1 MDQRFWEQR
10 WAEGATAFH
19 RAAVSTALERHA
31 RAFFPPGSK
40 VLVPLCGKSL
50 DLEWLAAQGFEVH
63 GVEFV
68 EQAAREFFAER
79 GIEPERVGDVWR
91 APGLTIQCG
100 DFLEVDL
107 PASFG
112 GIWDRA
118 AMIAISPA
126 DRPAYTGRIRSF
138 LERGA
143 TLLLESFDYDS
154 ATFSGPPYPLH
165 PRDVRASFSG
175 LRIEELGQEDVLR
188 AEPKW
193 RERGAVSATST
204 TWAIRA

>member
-1 MDQRFWEQR
+1 LDQRFWEQR

-19 RAAVSTALERHA
+19 RGAVSPALERQA
-31 RAFFPPGSK
+31 RTYFPPGSK

-50 DLEWLAAQGFEVH
+50 DLAWLAAQGFDVH

-68 EQAAREFFAER
+68 EQAAREFFAAH
-79 GIEPERVGDVWR
+79 GIEPEHVGDVWR
-91 APGLTIQCG
+91 SPGLAIQCG
-100 DFLEVDL
+100 DFLAVDL

-118 AMIAISPA
+118 AMIAISPS
-126 DRPAYTGRIRSF
+126 DRPAYTRSIRSF
-138 LERGA
+138 VERGA
-143 TLLLESFDYDS
+143 ALLLESFDYDS
-154 ATFSGPPYPLH
+154 ATFDGPPFPLP
-165 PRDVRASFSG
+165 PREVRASFAG
-175 LRIEELGQEDVLR
+175 LRIEELGHEDVLR

-204 TWAIRA
+204 TWAVRA

>member
-1 MDQRFWEQR
+1 LDQRFWEQR
-10 WAEGATAFH
+10 WAEGSTAFH
-19 RAAVSTALERHA
+19 RGAVSPALERHA
-31 RAFFPPGSK
+31 RTYFPPGSRI
-40 VLVPLCGKSL
+40 LVPLCGKSL
-50 DLEWLAAQGFEVH
+50 DLAWLAAQGFDVQ

-68 EQAAREFFAER
+68 EQAAREFFAEHE
-79 GIEPERVGDVWR
+79 IEPEHVGDTWR
-91 APGLTIQCG
+91 APRLAIQCG

-107 PASFG
+107 GASFG

-118 AMIAISPA
+118 AMIAIPPA
-126 DRPAYTGRIRSF
+126 DRPAYTRRIRGF
-138 LERGA
+138 LDQGA
-143 TLLLESFDYDS
+143 VLLLEGFDYDS
-154 ATFSGPPYPLH
+154 ATFSGPPYPLA

-188 AEPKW
+188 TEPKW